1 MKQLNLHKT
10 MKICNFFVLQDLSTY
25 RKALMGIAILW
36 VVLYH
41 FGFHTP
47 IISHITRFG
56 YAGVDIFMFLS
67 GFGLFYSMNHDSN
80 LRHYYKKR
88 FIRIFPTY
96 FIIGAFL
103 SLFCFHDTFSR
114 YLWRCST
121 LGFWTNGVY
130 YEWFIP
136 SILLL
141 YALFPLAFKLISYK
155 KWIYWLTIIL
165 FILIAGY
172 SVFDPSFID
181 NWHFLLLYR
190 IPIFLYGC
198 MIAYQ
203 IKHNVPSKE
212 YNILTIIGLFI
223 FIVFFL
229 NPELRTRYFAFT
241 FLTPLLLIIMCFVLK
256 NITIINK
263 LGGVIGAASLEIYLI
278 HLIFLFYPPLKAL
291 NIREEYFDLSTSVL
305 ALVSVVLGVITHK
318 LLSKCIHV

>member
-1 MKQLNLHKT
+1 

-25 RKALMGIAILW
+25 RKALMGVAILW

-80 LRHYYKKR
+80 LQHYYKKR
-88 FIRIFPTY
+88 FKRIFPTY

-103 SLFCFHDTFSR
+103 SLFCFPNDTFIS
-114 YLWRCST
+114 YLWRSST

-130 YEWFIP
+130 YELFIP
-136 SILLL
+136 SIIWL
-141 YALFPLAFKLISYK
+141 YALFPFTFKLVIYK
-155 KWIYWLTIIL
+155 TWIYVLSIIL
-165 FILIAGY
+165 IILIAGY
-172 SVFDPSFID
+172 GVFDYSFID

-198 MIAYQ
+198 MTAYQ
-203 IKHNVPSKE
+203 IKNNESSKE
-212 YNILTIIGLFI
+212 YNIISIIGLFV
-223 FIVFFL
+223 FIIFFL
-229 NPELRTRYFAFT
+229 IPDLRTRYFAFT
-241 FLTPLLLIIMCFVLK
+241 FLTPLLLIIICTILK

-263 LGGVIGAASLEIYLI
+263 LGAIGAASLEIYLI
-278 HLIFLFYPPLKAL
+278 HLIFLFYPTLKTWNL
-291 NIREEYFDLSTSVL
+291 REIYFDLSTL
-305 ALVSVVLGVITHK
+305 LLTLVSVVLGVIAHN
-318 LLSKCIHV
+318 LLSKCIHT